1 MPSDQQRRDQIAR
14 NESLFREVNE
24 RMDDRSDGHQGPGD
38 EVVFLC
44 ECGAGD
50 CTAFVRL
57 TGAQYE
63 AVRAHPRR
71 FFMIAG
77 HEIPDTE
84 RVVEEHGDWVVTEK
98 DEDVATI
105 VEARDPRR

>member
-1 MPSDQQRRDQIAR
+1 
-14 NESLFREVNE
+14 
-24 RMDDRSDGHQGPGD
+24 MDGRADGHHGPAD
-38 EVVFLC
+38 EVLFLC

-57 TGAQYE
+57 TGADYE

-71 FFMIAG
+71 FLMIAG

-84 RVVEEHGDWVVTEK
+84 TVVDDHGDWVVTEK
-98 DEDVATI
+98 EDDVADI
-105 VEARDPRR
+105 VESRDPRH